1 MKQNRAISN
10 TFNFGKHLTLA
21 STNITTIQLHAVH
34 VTTLSFLHTN
44 IDDVYVKKYR
54 KFEFCIDFRL
64 KIFR

>member
-44 IDDVYVKKYR
+44 IDDVKNTEKSNFV
-54 KFEFCIDFRL
+54 L
-64 KIFR
+64 TSN